1 MSWWQVQHPDPAELG
16 PLLRGPLRLLRPAQ
30 GQQPPGGGQGRGR
43 GQNQVCSHWSID
55 VNTGLSL
62 VTILNTD
69 LLLASHAAMRNM
81 MACTVTG
88 QGAGTAAAVSIKVR
102 CVIS

>member
-1 MSWWQVQHPDPAELG
+1 MSELENSNPVSWCQVQHPDPAELR

-43 GQNQVCSHWSID
+43 GQNQVSSHWSID

-69 LLLASHAAMRNM
+69 LLLVAATPR
-81 MACTVTG
+81 
-88 QGAGTAAAVSIKVR
+88 
-102 CVIS
+102 